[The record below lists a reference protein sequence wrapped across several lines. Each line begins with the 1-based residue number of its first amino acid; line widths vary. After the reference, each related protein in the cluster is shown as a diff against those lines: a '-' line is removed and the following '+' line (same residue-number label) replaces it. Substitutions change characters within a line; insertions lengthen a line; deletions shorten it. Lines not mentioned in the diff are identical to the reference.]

1 MSIRTMSAADVQPA
15 AETVRRGEW
24 GERGPFFAF
33 VVDHAECD
41 AVVAEADGEIVGTG
55 VGTANGAVGWVGAI
69 FVSPTYR
76 SRGLGRALTLEVI
89 DRLETRGCRTVVLTA
104 TDQGRPIYER
114 LGFEVQAWYRTL
126 EAEGLASDTPTAP
139 AVRAIDAADLAAI
152 VALDRAAT
160 GEEREH
166 LLRAFLRPDAGWVV
180 ADPVD
185 GAVRAF
191 LLRAPWGGGATIAW
205 DPDDAIRLL
214 DHRRAHGGPGHRVRA
229 GLLDQNAAG
238 LALLAERG
246 WTEAWR
252 AVRMI
257 RGEPLCW
264 QPTAIWGQFNHAL
277 G

>member
-1 MSIRTMSAADVQPA
+1 MSAADVQPA
-15 AETVRRGEW
+15 AEAVRRGGW
-24 GERGPFFAF
+24 GERGLFFEFA
-33 VVDHAECD
+33 VDHAECD
-41 AVVAEADGEIVGTG
+41 AIVAEMDGEVVGTG
-55 VGTANGAVGWVGAI
+55 VGTSNGGVGWVGAI
-69 FVSPTYR
+69 FVSSTHR

-89 DRLETRGCRTVVLTA
+89 DRLDTRGCRTLVLTA

-114 LGFEVQAWYRTL
+114 LGFEVQSWYRTL
-126 EAEGLASDTPTAP
+126 EGEGLPTETPA
-139 AVRAIDAADLAAI
+139 ARDVRAMNAADLAAV

-160 GEEREH
+160 GEDREH

-185 GAVRAF
+185 RAVRAF
-191 LLRAPWGGGATIAW
+191 LLRAPWGGGATISP
-205 DPDDAIRLL
+205 DPDDAIQLL
-214 DHRRAHGGPGHRVRA
+214 DHRRVQGGPGHRVRA
-229 GLLDQNAAG
+229 GLLEQNQAG

-257 RGEPLCW
+257 RGEPLGW
-264 QPTAIWGQFNHAL
+264 QPTAIWGQFNHAV